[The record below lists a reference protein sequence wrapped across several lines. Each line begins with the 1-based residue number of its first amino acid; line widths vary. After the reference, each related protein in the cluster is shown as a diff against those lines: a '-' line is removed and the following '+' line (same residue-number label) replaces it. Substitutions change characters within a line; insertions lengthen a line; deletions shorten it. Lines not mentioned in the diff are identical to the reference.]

1 MFTKDNKPFHYIM
14 QWSLS
19 IVDTIG
25 TQLAWGGGDG
35 HSRMIVFLKYLPN
48 NFPTTVLQELEKG
61 VQLNG
66 LSER

>member
-1 MFTKDNKPFHYIM
+1 M